1 MLSLVMEGPAGEG
14 AVGTSARLTDLAGA
28 LVQEQGFI
36 EELRQ
41 ALLRQRAGMATG
53 DPDLIDGSVYAIA
66 RMLLTLEEARR
77 RRASLA
83 TAVVGRPDVAL
94 FDLES
99 FVGILPVPL
108 LAAREAV
115 HRAAE
120 VTAQDLAINQRMVCQ
135 ALEAGDAFLQ
145 QLFSSASDNPM
156 AVPILNRRPAD
167 NGPTDLPPKGG
178 AR

>member
-1 MLSLVMEGPAGEG
+1 MLSLVMECPAGAG
-14 AVGTSARLTDLAGA
+14 AVTTSARLTDLAGA
-28 LVQEQGFI
+28 LIQEQRLI

-53 DPDLIDGSVYAIA
+53 DPELIDGSDYAIA
-66 RMLLTLEEARR
+66 RTRLTMEEARR

-83 TAVVGRPDVAL
+83 TAIVGRPGVAL
-94 FDLES
+94 SDLES
-99 FVGILPVPL
+99 FVGVLPAPL

-120 VTAQDLAINQRMVCQ
+120 VTAEDLAINQRMVRQ

-145 QLFSSASDNPM
+145 QLFSSAADHD
-156 AVPILNRRPAD
+156 RRAHPQSSS
-167 NGPTDLPPKGG
+167 G
-178 AR
+178 R

>member
-1 MLSLVMEGPAGEG
+1 MLSLVMEGPAGGG
-14 AVGTSARLTDLAGA
+14 AVATSARLTDLAEA
-28 LVQEQGFI
+28 LVQEQRLI

-53 DPDLIDGSVYAIA
+53 DPELIDGSDYAIA
-66 RMLLTLEEARR
+66 RTRLTLEEARR

-83 TAVVGRPDVAL
+83 IAVVGRPGVAL
-94 FDLES
+94 SDLES
-99 FVGILPVPL
+99 FVCVLPAPL

-120 VTAQDLAINQRMVCQ
+120 ITAQDLAINQRMVRQ

-145 QLFSSASDNPM
+145 QLFASA
-156 AVPILNRRPAD
+156 AD
-167 NGPTDLPPKGG
+167 NRPSDPPPKGG
-178 AR
+178 TR

>member
-1 MLSLVMEGPAGEG
+1 MLSLVMEDPAGAR
-14 AVGTSARLTDLAGA
+14 AVAMSARLSGLAGA
-28 LVQEQGFI
+28 LVQEQRLI

-53 DPDLIDGSVYAIA
+53 DPELIHGSDYAIA
-66 RMLLTLEEARR
+66 RTRLTLEEARR

-83 TAVVGRPDVAL
+83 IAVVGRPGVAL
-94 FDLES
+94 SDLES
-99 FVGILPVPL
+99 FVGVLPAPL

-120 VTAQDLAINQRMVCQ
+120 ITAQDLAINQRMVRQ

-145 QLFSSASDNPM
+145 QLFSSA
-156 AVPILNRRPAD
+156 AD
-167 NGPTDLPPKGG
+167 NRPSDPPPKGG
-178 AR
+178 TR